1 MSAFS
6 NPWGDIDQTRKGAPY
21 VVSADGWGWFAL
33 GVVALVPV
41 MIMGLML
48 RGTAEFISSHPILII
63 IGYIILTAGFGAVV
77 YKKKTGG
84 WTPIGMLATT
94 ITFLPILLTE
104 MLIEV
109 PEILK
114 VGNSIGEMLGL
125 LIQWVFVTLLVVGV
139 GIFIH
144 AINML
149 SPSPVRHMI
158 FGLVYCVVTGLIM
171 ANTLTVEE
179 IDELKMIYGMIS

>member
-1 MSAFS
+1 MSVFGT
-6 NPWGDIDQTRKGAPY
+6 PWGDIDQTRKGTPY
-21 VVSADGWGWFAL
+21 VVSADGWGWFLL

-77 YKKKTGG
+77 YKKKTGV

-94 ITFLPILLTE
+94 ITFLPVLLAE
-104 MLIEV
+104 MIIEV

-114 VGNSIGEMLGL
+114 IGNSIGAMIEPV
-125 LIQWVFVTLLVVGV
+125 IQWVFVTLFVVGV

-149 SPSPVRHMI
+149 SPSPVRHLI
-158 FGLVYCVVTGLIM
+158 FGFVYCVITGLII
-171 ANTLTVEE
+171 ANILTVEE